1 MPSNLETSSQIFRML
16 AQLLSYPDE
25 SVYPHLL
32 NGNFQNELASCMLKT
47 TGEPWSLPVVN
58 DKFIDFEV
66 EYSRLFLVGDKG
78 RPLLS
83 LEAGNYDVLSKG
95 TGRPEFMIN
104 YINWYKHFGLAI
116 KSDDESLEFP
126 DHLVCILEFIA
137 WLNHLEAEAV
147 ENSSL
152 QIGYRQAQKDF
163 IEKECLKFS
172 ALLRGQAQ
180 AMAMKEDIMPFF
192 VALFNIIHGSLESR
206 LVEIEAKL
214 ASVIDTNTVSE
225 NKTDSKT
232 VNLWG

>member
-1 MPSNLETSSQIFRML
+1 MSSNLETSSQKFGML
-16 AQLLSYPDE
+16 AQLLSHPEE

-32 NGNFQNELASCMLKT
+32 NGNFQNELANCMLKT
-47 TGEPWSLPVVN
+47 TGEPWALPIVN

-66 EYSRLFLVGDKG
+66 EYARLFLVGDRGK
-78 RPLLS
+78 PLLS
-83 LEAGNYDVLSKG
+83 LEAGNHDVLNKG

-104 YINWYKHFGLAI
+104 YINWYKHFGLALT
-116 KSDDESLEFP
+116 SDDDSSEFP

-137 WLNHLEAEAV
+137 WLIHLEAQAD

-152 QIGYRQAQKDF
+152 QIGYRKAQKDF

-172 ALLRGQAQ
+172 ALLRGKAQ
-180 AMAMKEDIMPFF
+180 AMAMKDKIMPFF

-214 ASVIDTNTVSE
+214 ATVIDTNTVSE
-225 NKTDSKT
+225 NKADSKN